1 MDRGRGGRNDFFGGF
16 GDPFG
21 GFGDPFGGFGDH
33 RSLASSFF
41 GGRDPFDDPFFTRPF
56 GGMFGSNMFG
66 PSMIGQGG
74 GFLGGGSPFHTGFI
88 DNQQPSQGNNR
99 SHGPIIE
106 EILSGDEGDEQGE
119 GVEEKKQNPRKHSR
133 SSRDVP
139 IVEEPDDGT
148 QERRIRHMQNRN
160 DFNRMHGI
168 QPQTQSFSFQSS
180 SVTYGGTN
188 GAYYTS
194 STTRKM
200 GDNGVMIEEKK
211 EADTTTGKAEH
222 RISKGIRDKGHT
234 VTRKLNPDGKVDTM
248 QTLHNLN
255 ENEIPGF
262 EESWK
267 GNAKKHLPGWNER
280 NDVYGNIGSSSSSQ
294 HMQASRQGWALP
306 STEKPSVPNKTAPH
320 KAYPSTGRG

>member
-1 MDRGRGGRNDFFGGF
+1 MDRGRGGRRDDFLGGF

-21 GFGDPFGGFGDH
+21 GFGDQTH

-56 GGMFGSNMFG
+56 GGMFGSSMFG
-66 PSMIGQGG
+66 PSMIGQGPS
-74 GFLGGGSPFHTGFI
+74 FFGGG
-88 DNQQPSQGNNR
+88 
-99 SHGPIIE
+99 E
-106 EILSGDEGDEQGE
+106 EQGE
-119 GVEEKKQNPRKHSR
+119 EGGEEKKHNPRKHAR

-139 IVEEPDDGT
+139 YVEEPDDGT
-148 QERRIRHMQNRN
+148 QERKIRHMQHRN
-160 DFNRMHGI
+160 DSNRMHGM

-188 GAYYTS
+188 GAYYNS
-194 STTRKM
+194 STTRKI
-200 GDNGVMIEEKK
+200 GNNGVMIEEKK

-255 ENEIPGF
+255 ENELPGF
-262 EESWK
+262 EESWQ

-280 NDVYGNIGSSSSSQ
+280 NDVYGNIGPSSSSQ
-294 HMQASRQGWALP
+294 QMQASRQGWALP
-306 STEKPSVPNKTAPH
+306 STEQPSVPNRKPPH
-320 KAYPSTGRG
+320 RAYPSAGQG

>member
-1 MDRGRGGRNDFFGGF
+1 MDRGRGGRRDDFLGGF

-21 GFGDPFGGFGDH
+21 GFGDQTH

-56 GGMFGSNMFG
+56 GGMFGSSMFG
-66 PSMIGQGG
+66 PSMIGQGPS
-74 GFLGGGSPFHTGFI
+74 FFGGGGLPFHTEFI
-88 DNQQPSQGNNR
+88 DNQQQSLQGNNQ
-99 SHGPIIE
+99 SQGPIIE
-106 EILSGDEGDEQGE
+106 EILSGDEGEEQGE
-119 GVEEKKQNPRKHSR
+119 EGGEEKKHNPRKHAR

-139 IVEEPDDGT
+139 YVEEPDDGT
-148 QERRIRHMQNRN
+148 QERKIRHMQHRN
-160 DFNRMHGI
+160 DSNRMHGM

-188 GAYYTS
+188 GAYYNS
-194 STTRKM
+194 STTRKI
-200 GDNGVMIEEKK
+200 GNNGVMIEEKK

-255 ENEIPGF
+255 ENELPGF
-262 EESWK
+262 EESWQ

-280 NDVYGNIGSSSSSQ
+280 NDVYGNIGPSSSSQ
-294 HMQASRQGWALP
+294 QMQASRQGWALP
-306 STEKPSVPNKTAPH
+306 STEQPSVPNRKPPH
-320 KAYPSTGRG
+320 RAYPSAGQG